1 MTRMVWAVLVGAGL
15 VSAAPRLAAAQGRF
29 SDGVIRVG
37 VMNDGTGPYADVSGE
52 GSFVA
57 AKMAVEEM
65 GGKIG
70 NVPIEVVYADHQ
82 NKPDVASVKAR
93 EWFDKGGVDAIVD
106 LPTSSCTLAAMKI
119 AKEAGKIVIVSGG
132 GTSRVTNE
140 DCNELTVHW
149 AYDTYSLAS
158 GTARSVVKQGG
169 DTWYFITADYAFGH
183 SMEKAAFEFIK
194 TSGGR
199 VLGSTRYPFPASD
212 FSSYLLAAQAS
223 RAKIIALANAGTD
236 LINSIKQA
244 AQFGISPGQ
253 RLVPFLIFINDVH
266 SMGLQTAQ
274 GMFLTD
280 GFYWDLDDQTRA
292 WSKRYFERLK
302 KMPNMIQAGVYSG
315 VLHYLKAIQAVGTDE
330 PKAVMAQMRK
340 TPVNDMFARN
350 ARIREDGRLVKEMY
364 LMEVKK
370 PSESKGPWDYYH
382 VRRVI
387 PASEAVQPLEQSLCP
402 LVKNG

>member
-1 MTRMVWAVLVGAGL
+1 MTRMIWAVLVGAGL
-15 VSAAPRLAAAQGRF
+15 VSAAPQPAAAQGRF
-29 SDGVIRVG
+29 SDGVIRIG

-52 GSFVA
+52 GSLVA
-57 AKMAVEEM
+57 AKLAVEEL

-70 NVPIEVVYADHQ
+70 GVPIEVVYADHQ
-82 NKPDVASVKAR
+82 NKPDVASVKSR
-93 EWFDKGGVDAIVD
+93 EWFDKGGVDIIVD

-149 AYDTYSLAS
+149 AYDTYALAA

-183 SMEKAAFEFIK
+183 SMEREAFEFIK
-194 TSGGR
+194 ASGGK

-223 RAKIIALANAGTD
+223 QAKIVALANAGTD
-236 LINSIKQA
+236 MINAVKQA
-244 AQFGISPGQ
+244 AQFAISPGQ
-253 RLVPFLIFINDVH
+253 RIVPVLIFINDVH
-266 SMGLQTAQ
+266 SMGLQSAQ
-274 GMFLTD
+274 GIYLTD
-280 GFYWDLDDQTRA
+280 GFYWDLDEQTRA
-292 WSKRYFERLK
+292 WSKRYFDRLK

-315 VLHYLKAIQAVGTDE
+315 VLHYLKAIQAAGTDE
-330 PKAVMAQMRK
+330 SKAVMAQMRK
-340 TPVNDMFARN
+340 TPVNDMFARG

-387 PASEAVQPLEQSLCP
+387 PAPEVVQPIERSACP
-402 LVKNG
+402 LVKKG